1 MIVFSKKALVTGGK
15 GFIGSHMV
23 EQLKARGYMVR
34 TYDIVDGQDIRNY
47 AMLEEMAKD
56 VDVIFNLAGVL
67 GTHELIEGDIAEAFE
82 IIVGGAINCLEVAK
96 KYDIPMVEIGKP
108 NIWLNVYS
116 ITKQSAEDLTLMYH
130 KEFDVKALVVKWF
143 NAYGERQH
151 YGSPQKL
158 APTSIV
164 RALRNEPIPIFGN
177 GKQTLDN
184 IYAIDASN
192 ACIDLYEAGAWGE
205 AVEVGSGEDITV
217 NDFVDLVIKLTN
229 SDSKKE
235 YLPMRRGEDSH
246 TIVRADITRLQ
257 ELTNFEFKYSL
268 EEGLKRTIKWYAN
281 HLEDIDD

>member
-1 MIVFSKKALVTGGK
+1 MIVYKKRALVTGGK

-23 EQLKARGYMVR
+23 EQLEARGYMVK
-34 TYDIVDGQDIRNY
+34 TYDIKDGQDIRNY
-47 AMLEEMAKD
+47 TMLEAMAKD

-67 GTHELIEGDIAEAFE
+67 GTHELIEGDIKEAFD

-130 KEFDVKALVVKWF
+130 KEFGVKALVVKWF

-164 RALRNEPIPIFGN
+164 KALRNEPIPIFGN

-184 IYAIDASN
+184 IYAVDASN
-192 ACIDLYEAGAWGE
+192 ACIDLYEAEAWGE

-217 NDFVDLVIKLTN
+217 NDFVDMVIKLAN
-229 SDSKKE
+229 SDSEKE
-235 YLPMRRGEDSH
+235 YLPMRRGEDEF
-246 TIVRADITRLQ
+246 TIVRADTEKLQ
-257 ELTNFEFKYSL
+257 KLTNFEPKYSL
-268 EEGLKRTIKWYAN
+268 EEGLKRTIKWYRDN
-281 HLEDIDD
+281 LQDMDD